1 MSFSSD
7 VKNELCKVPLG
18 AECCVRGEA
27 YGLLLYSSIF
37 AYDGIKIMTENPG
50 VRRRVPALLRRAFGL
65 EVTEEI
71 SAGGKA
77 VFEIREPAALRK
89 IFETLGYDYKYH
101 ITYPLNR
108 NLVEED
114 CCRAAFLRGIFLMGG
129 TVAAP
134 DKKCHLEISTSH
146 QSLARQVM
154 SLMLDMNLSPK
165 ITVRKT
171 SGVIYF
177 KDTGRVEDFL
187 TLIGAPLSS
196 MAIMEAKV
204 EKALRNSVNRQVN
217 CETANLIKASSAA
230 AQQIISIQKAL
241 DKEGMD
247 LFPPAMQPTVR
258 LRLQHP
264 DHSLAEL
271 AALSDPP
278 ISKPG
283 MSHRLKRIVEIAE
296 KALEEGEE

>member
-1 MSFSSD
+1 MSFSSE
-7 VKNELCKVPLG
+7 VKNELCKGPLG
-18 AECCVRGEA
+18 EDCCVRGEI
-27 YGLLLYSSIF
+27 YGMLIYSSVF
-37 AYDGIKIMTENPG
+37 AWDGIKIMTENPG
-50 VRRRVPALLRRAFGL
+50 IRRRIPALFKRAFGL
-65 EVTEEI
+65 EVAETL
-71 SAGGKA
+71 SSGGKS
-77 VFEIREPAALRK
+77 VFEISQPSALQH
-89 IFETLGYDYKYH
+89 IFESLGYDYKYH

-114 CCRAAFLRGIFLMGG
+114 CCRAAFLRGVFLMGG

-154 SLMLDMNLSPK
+154 SLMLDMNLTPK
-165 ITVRKT
+165 ITVRKN
-171 SGVIYF
+171 SSVIYF

-204 EKALRNSVNRQVN
+204 EKALRNTVNRQVN

-230 AQQIISIQKAL
+230 AQQMMKIQKAL
-241 DKEGMD
+241 DQEGMEA
-247 LFPPAMQPTVR
+247 FPPNLQPTVK
-258 LRLQHP
+258 LRLDHP
-264 DHSLAEL
+264 DCSLAEL
-271 AALSDPP
+271 AALADPP

-283 MSHRLKRIVEIAE
+283 MSHRLRRIVELAE
-296 KALEEGEE
+296 KALEKGEE

>member
-1 MSFSSD
+1 MSFSAD
-7 VKNELCKVPLG
+7 VKNELCKGPVG
-18 AECCVRGEA
+18 GDCCARGEA
-27 YGLLLYSSIF
+27 YGLLLYSNQF
-37 AYDGIKIMTENPG
+37 AYDGIRIITENPG
-50 VRRRVPALLRRAFGL
+50 IRRRIPLLMKKAFSLDVIGV
-65 EVTEEI
+65 E
-71 SAGGKA
+71 SAGGKT
-77 VFEIREPAALRK
+77 VFEIREPEELRR
-89 IFETLGYDYKYH
+89 IFEVLGYDYKYH

-134 DKKCHLEISTSH
+134 EKKCHLEIATSH

-171 SGVIYF
+171 NSVLYF
-177 KDTGRVEDFL
+177 KDTSRVEDFL

-230 AQQIISIQKAL
+230 AQQIMSIQKAL
-241 DKEGMD
+241 DKKGMD
-247 LFPPAMQPTVR
+247 VFPPSMQKTVQ
-258 LRLQHP
+258 LRLQYP
-264 DHSLAEL
+264 SVSLAEL

-278 ISKPG
+278 LSKPG
-283 MSHRLKRIVEIAE
+283 ISHRLKRIVEIAE
-296 KALEEGEE
+296 KSLQEEE